1 MAKKRPV
8 LLLAVLGAALAFV
21 RRQKAQRAEAD
32 LWSEATAPADR
43 PDLR

>member
-8 LLLAVLGAALAFV
+8 LLLAVLGAVLAVV
-21 RRQKAQRAEAD
+21 RRRKAGKAEAD
-32 LWSEATAPADR
+32 LWQEATAA

>member
-8 LLLAVLGAALAFV
+8 LLLAVLGAALALV
-21 RRQKAQRAEAD
+21 RRQRAQRAESD
-32 LWSEATAPADR
+32 LWTEATTA

>member
-8 LLLAVLGAALAFV
+8 LLLAVVGAALGLL
-21 RRQKAQRAEAD
+21 RRKRAARAEAD
-32 LWSEATAPADR
+32 LWNEATSA

>member
-1 MAKKRPV
+1 MTSKRPV
-8 LLLAVLGAALAFV
+8 LLLALLGAAFAAL

-32 LWSEATAPADR
+32 LWNEATSA

>member
-8 LLLAVLGAALAFV
+8 LLLAILGAVVAVV
-21 RRQKAQRAEAD
+21 RRRKAGKSEAD
-32 LWSEATAPADR
+32 LWQEATAA

>member
-8 LLLAVLGAALAFV
+8 LLLAVLGAALGLL
-21 RRQKAQRAEAD
+21 RRKKAQRAEAD
-32 LWSEATAPADR
+32 LWNEATSA

>member
-8 LLLAVLGAALAFV
+8 LLLAIIGAVVAVV
-21 RRQKAQRAEAD
+21 RRRKAGKSEAD
-32 LWSEATAPADR
+32 LWHEATEA